1 MDWNAL
7 GAVLTRLHFGWAV
20 AGWGLSS
27 LMIVGLAVRW
37 RIFLRQQNIA
47 LPFLTIFSLT
57 WAGQFFNSILPGS
70 TGGDVVKIYQLCRL
84 APDRK
89 AGAAATVLVDRLTA
103 LAALLV
109 LAGISFVIN
118 PAPLRILSNES
129 FAPGKM
135 LGWLLAAGAVMLVVG
150 WLMFRLLRSTHWG
163 GRVVRTLTAVK
174 ENLSLSWG
182 LVAAIALAFAIHL
195 VNFSASYLFARSLGI
210 SISYLQILLM
220 LPVVLFLILL
230 PVTINGHGL
239 RELLLIGYFTQMGI
253 TLTGAYGGGVREI
266 AVALSVLLVTND
278 LLWAIPGGVWYMLRF
293 KHLSKAPQ
301 SKAV

>member
-1 MDWNAL
+1 M
-7 GAVLTRLHFGWAV
+7 
-20 AGWGLSS
+20 
-27 LMIVGLAVRW
+27 
-37 RIFLRQQNIA
+37 
-47 LPFLTIFSLT
+47 
-57 WAGQFFNSILPGS
+57 
-70 TGGDVVKIYQLCRL
+70 
-84 APDRK
+84 
-89 AGAAATVLVDRLTA
+89 DRLTA
-103 LAALLV
+103 LVALLV
-109 LAGISFVIN
+109 LAAISFVID
-118 PAPLRILSNES
+118 PAPLRILSIES

-135 LGWLLAAGAVMLVVG
+135 LGWLLAAGAVMLIVG

-174 ENLSLSWG
+174 ENLSFSWG
-182 LVAAIALAFAIHL
+182 LLAAISLAFAIHL
-195 VNFSASYLFARSLGI
+195 VNFSASYLFARALGI

-278 LLWAIPGGVWYMLRF
+278 LLWAIPGGLWYLLRF
-293 KHLSKAPQ
+293 KKDRDTGQGSFPMISQNDFKRQWQDVESSVLETMKRVGASGSYVLGEEVKWFEESLSEKWGSLTPSELAMAWMPWRLGY
-301 SKAV
+301 VV